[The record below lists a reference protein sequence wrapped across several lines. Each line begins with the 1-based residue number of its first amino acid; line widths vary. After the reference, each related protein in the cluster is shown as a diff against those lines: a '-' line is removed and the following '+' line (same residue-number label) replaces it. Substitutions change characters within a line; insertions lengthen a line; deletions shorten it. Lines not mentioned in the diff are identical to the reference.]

1 MIKKLLILNIIFTL
15 IASPLTF
22 AQEDDDF
29 WNELDPSEFPNAE
42 EVMPY
47 ENITQNEDGQLVIES
62 GIEKTVN
69 LTLMNCIELALG
81 NNPDINV
88 AFHDTLASDT
98 RIRQVWSNYFPKFS
112 WQTGYTKIKQL
123 QLSDA
128 LGRNLTFNYFIL
140 GQITLQQML
149 YDFGV
154 TQNQA
159 TIRRL
164 EFENSKQTL
173 ASTINNVIYQ
183 TKDAYFN
190 LLYANQ
196 QKAVALDTVKKFELF
211 YNQAKSFY
219 EIGLN
224 PKVDVTIAEANLSDA
239 KLSLIRAENAVNL
252 AIARLNNVMG
262 IPYIEKYDPKDSLM
276 FTPFDM
282 TFEELVDVAR
292 EARPELRQAEINV
305 ETAKQTLKL
314 VKKSYFPTITAE
326 GQYSVGGKSFTSN
339 YGYNYGAYLTFPTIN
354 GMLIKNEI
362 KEARYLY
369 DKQLAAARKLQNDI
383 YLEIRNA
390 YLLLQEKKNSVPVAL
405 LQVKQTKENYE
416 LSYGRYKVGEAS
428 PIELKDAQIIYQ
440 TAQLN
445 YYDALYQYNSAR
457 AQVEKA
463 VGKNINP
470 DDDEMLN
477 LTD

>member
-1 MIKKLLILNIIFTL
+1 MKKKLLILNIILTL
-15 IASPLTF
+15 IASPLAF

-29 WNELDPSEFPNAE
+29 WNELDPAEFPNASD
-42 EVMPY
+42 VMPY
-47 ENITQNEDGQLVIES
+47 ENITQNKDGQLVIES
-62 GIEKTVN
+62 GIEKTVD

-81 NNPDINV
+81 NNPDINM
-88 AFHDTLASDT
+88 AFHDSLASDT

-112 WQTGYTKIKQL
+112 WQTGYTRIKQL

-164 EFENSKQTL
+164 EFENAKQTV

-183 TKDAYFN
+183 TKDAYYN

-262 IPYIEKYDPKDSLM
+262 VPFMEKSYQITSSSMNLLSTRDNRFVQIFHRHGDR
-276 FTPFDM
+276 TPLNNYFAGSDLEK
-282 TFEELVDVAR
+282 EE
-292 EARPELRQAEINV
+292 V
-305 ETAKQTLKL
+305 ETWKALVRISRCIYSRFQTERMSRLCITCTSLRDTKRIL
-314 VKKSYFPTITAE
+314 LQTRFLASLHIMEFSRCVMSENNSWECKFGLTYRRRYIWTRSSSSLPRTTITRT
-326 GQYSVGGKSFTSN
+326 Y
-339 YGYNYGAYLTFPTIN
+339 
-354 GMLIKNEI
+354 
-362 KEARYLY
+362 
-369 DKQLAAARKLQNDI
+369 
-383 YLEIRNA
+383 
-390 YLLLQEKKNSVPVAL
+390 
-405 LQVKQTKENYE
+405 
-416 LSYGRYKVGEAS
+416 
-428 PIELKDAQIIYQ
+428 
-440 TAQLN
+440 
-445 YYDALYQYNSAR
+445 
-457 AQVEKA
+457 
-463 VGKNINP
+463 
-470 DDDEMLN
+470 
-477 LTD
+477 

>member
-1 MIKKLLILNIIFTL
+1 MKKKLLILNIILTL
-15 IASPLTF
+15 IASPLAF

-29 WNELDPSEFPNAE
+29 WNELDPAEFPNASD
-42 EVMPY
+42 VMPY
-47 ENITQNEDGQLVIES
+47 ENITQNKDGQLVIES
-62 GIEKTVN
+62 GIEKTVD

-81 NNPDINV
+81 NNPDINM
-88 AFHDTLASDT
+88 AFHDSLASDT

-112 WQTGYTKIKQL
+112 WQTGIKQL

-164 EFENSKQTL
+164 EFENAKQTV

-183 TKDAYFN
+183 TKDAYYN

-262 IPYIEKYDPKDSLM
+262 VPFMEKYEPKDSLM
-276 FTPFDM
+276 FTPFDL
-282 TFEELVDVAR
+282 TFEELIDIAR
-292 EARPELRQAEINV
+292 DARPELRQAEINV
-305 ETAKQTLKL
+305 ETAKQTMKL

-326 GQYSVGGKSFTSN
+326 GQYAIGGKHFTSN
-339 YGYNYGAYLTFPTIN
+339 YGYNFGAYLTFPTIN

-362 KEARYLY
+362 EEARYLY
-369 DKQLAAARKLQNDI
+369 DRQLAAAKKLQNDI

-463 VGKNINP
+463 IGKNINP
-470 DDDEMLN
+470 DNEEILN
-477 LTD
+477 LTE

>member
-1 MIKKLLILNIIFTL
+1 MKNKIIIFSIIFSLFVT
-15 IASPLTF
+15 PLTW
-22 AQEDDDF
+22 ANDDNF
-29 WNELDPSEFPNAE
+29 WNEIDTDEFPEAS
-42 EVMPY
+42 EVLPY
-47 ENITQNEDGQLVIES
+47 DSVKRNDEGQVVIES
-62 GIEKTVN
+62 GIEKNIN

-128 LGRNLTFNYFIL
+128 LGRNLTFNYYVL
-140 GQITLQQML
+140 GQITLSQML

-173 ASTINNVIYQ
+173 ASVINNVIYQ

-196 QKAVALDTVKKFELF
+196 QRAVALDTVQKFELF

-239 KLSLIRAENAVNL
+239 KLKLIRADNAVNL
-252 AIARLNNVMG
+252 AVARLNNVMG
-262 IPYIEKYDPKDSLM
+262 IPFIDEYDPKDSLM

-282 TFEELVDVAR
+282 TFDELISVAR
-292 EARPELRQAEINV
+292 EARPELRQAEIRV

-314 VKKSYFPTITAE
+314 VKKSYFPSITAE
-326 GQYSVGGKSFTSN
+326 GQYAAGGRHWTSN
-339 YGYNYGAYLTFPTIN
+339 YGYNYGLYLTFPTIN

-362 KEARYLY
+362 AEARYLY
-369 DKQLAAARKLQNDI
+369 DQQLAAARKTQNDI

-390 YLLLQEKKNSVPVAL
+390 FLKLEEKKNSVPVAL

-428 PIELKDAQIIYQ
+428 PIELKDAQNLYQ

-457 AQVEKA
+457 AEVERA

-470 DDDEMLN
+470 DDKDTLK
-477 LTD
+477 LTE